1 MKASS
6 VIAALVVV
14 AGASVSGCAIKPKA
28 QFVFEDVRVPPKTA
42 SRDWKGEA
50 ITVEN
55 AGIEPE
61 NELGGVEIIV
71 APEAT
76 RVSVTAVFAAHS
88 DDDKYPNAQQSM
100 DDAMKTFVIEETATS
115 FDIKCGHGETHGTAR
130 AVGSGCRTLRVTIP
144 AGSATQP
151 HALAVTTGSGA
162 VRIGIGEAPFAKSI
176 VVDDRGPSAVEVR
189 ARPVK
194 DAMLAVTGRSTV
206 SMTLPADF
214 SAKKVLFD
222 VAEAE
227 GTPREAGIVTT
238 DFPGMAS
245 GAPYP
250 LAGPAAE
257 AVTELKLGS
266 TGALEPALIRIS
278 KL

>member
-1 MKASS
+1 MKPSTL
-6 VIAALVVV
+6 VAALVVLV
-14 AGASVSGCAIKPKA
+14 AASVSGCAIKPKA

-50 ITVEN
+50 ITITN

-61 NELGGVEIIV
+61 SEPGAIEVIV
-71 APEAT
+71 SPEAT
-76 RVSVTAVFAAHS
+76 RISVTAVFAAHS

-115 FDIKCGHGETHGTAR
+115 FDIECGHGETHGTAR
-130 AVGSGCRTLRVTIP
+130 AEGSGCRTLRVTIP
-144 AGSATQP
+144 AGSAVQP

-162 VRIGIGEAPFAKSI
+162 VRIGMGEAPFVKSL

-194 DAMLAVTGRSTV
+194 DAMLAVTGQSTV
-206 SMTLPADF
+206 AMALPGDF
-214 SAKKVLFD
+214 SARRVLID
-222 VAEAE
+222 VAETE
-227 GTPREAGIVTT
+227 GTTRETGVVTT

-250 LAGPAAE
+250 PAGPAPE
-257 AVTELKLGS
+257 AATELKLGS
-266 TGALEPALIRIS
+266 ARVLEPATIVVT